1 MIFIEQLIKKYPDL
15 EVCKP
20 EIVQAFELLEECF
33 ILGGKLLVCGNG
45 GSAADCEHIVGELMK
60 GFYLKRTIPSDLRD
74 RLMVMF
80 PAQGNY
86 LANHLQGA
94 LPAISLVSQVSL
106 TTAFI
111 NDVAADTVY
120 AQQVLGYGRP
130 NDIVLGLS
138 TSGNSV
144 NVLHA
149 LRIARVLGLKTIGFT
164 GGSCGI
170 MGEVC
175 DVLICIPQEQ
185 TPEIQEKHVA
195 VYHALCAA
203 LEERFFDV

>member
-111 NDVAADTVY
+111 NDVAVDTVY

-175 DVLICIPQEQ
+175 DVLICIPLEQ